1 MKALIFAAGLG
12 TRLYPITDSL
22 PKALVPVHGKP
33 LLEHTILKL
42 KQAGV
47 KDIIINVH
55 HFPDQII
62 DFVKSKNSF
71 DIHIQFS
78 DERLQLLDTGGGIKK
93 TEHFFNDGKPFIIHN
108 VDILSNVDLTEV
120 YHQHM
125 QDADRLTT
133 LVISYRDTYRHLLF
147 DSEKKLHG
155 WINTRSHQTKPFND
169 MDILPYEKYAY
180 AGIQVVS
187 PKIFQL
193 MKTEGDVFPI
203 MDFYLQHCH
212 TEKITGYVPENLQ
225 ILDVGKINSL
235 EKAEDFFNVLL

>member
-1 MKALIFAAGLG
+1 MIFAAGLG
-12 TRLYPITDSL
+12 TRLKPITDSL
-22 PKALVPVHGKP
+22 PKALVPVQGKP

-42 KQAGV
+42 KNTGV
-47 KDIIINVH
+47 KEIIINVH
-55 HFPDQII
+55 HFADQIS
-62 DFVKSKNSF
+62 DFVKSKDNF
-71 DIHIQFS
+71 NMHIEIS
-78 DERLQLLDTGGGIKK
+78 DERDCLLDTGGGIKK
-93 TEHFFNDGKPFIIHN
+93 TEYFFDDGKPFIIHN
-108 VDILSNVDLTEV
+108 VDIFSNVNLRET
-120 YHQHM
+120 YTQHL
-125 QDADRLTT
+125 QDPDRLTT
-133 LVISYRDTYRHLLF
+133 LVVNYRDTYRYLLF